1 MHRMQSFDF
10 SCRCDVRHK
19 RKVPGCQSAKVPECE
34 APAGGRRSHPGTL
47 APLDAGTLLHLLRA
61 RQEDTNHNVES
72 LGMNKRVFL
81 IALLAL
87 AFVPIFLFSLQ
98 PPQSPQSHSDL
109 NTGDIA
115 WMLTASSMVLFMTPG
130 LAFFY
135 GGMVSPKNVI
145 STMLQCFIALGV
157 VSVVWIVVGFSIA
170 FGNSIG
176 GLVGNPLTFL
186 FLNGV
191 GEAPDARLSPTIPLL
206 LFALF
211 QLKFAIITPALIS
224 GAFAERIRFGS
235 YLVFVGLFSLFI
247 YAPLAHW
254 TWHPDGFLR
263 QWGILDFAGGTVV
276 HMSAGF
282 AALAGATVLGRRHSH
297 LAGHLQIPAHI
308 PFVILGTGM
317 LWFGWFGFNAGS
329 ALAANPSAVQA
340 FATTNTA
347 SAAAMMAW
355 VFFEWLRGVKPS
367 AMGACIGAVVGLVAI
382 TPAAGYVSVA
392 ASIVIGV
399 VASGASSIA
408 VHWKSKSTIDD
419 TLDVF
424 PCHGVG
430 GAVGMVMTAI
440 FAKDGGLI
448 TGSETLLLKHL
459 AGLVFVGAFTF
470 LGSWALYKLTDL
482 FTPLRV
488 EERHEQLG
496 LDLSQHGE
504 TLDVLGSRRD
514 STQEIDIFQ
523 HLSRAAND

>member
-1 MHRMQSFDF
+1 MS
-10 SCRCDVRHK
+10 
-19 RKVPGCQSAKVPECE
+19 
-34 APAGGRRSHPGTL
+34 L
-47 APLDAGTLLHLLRA
+47 API
-61 RQEDTNHNVES
+61 
-72 LGMNKRVFL
+72 
-81 IALLAL
+81 IALA
-87 AFVPIFLFSLQ
+87 LQ
-98 PPQSPQSHSDL
+98 PPQNAPAPEGL
-109 NTGDIA
+109 NAGDVA

-135 GGMVSPKNVI
+135 GGMVAAKNVI

-157 VSVVWIVVGFSIA
+157 VSIIWIVVGFSLA
-170 FGNSIG
+170 FGNSVG
-176 GLVGNPLTFL
+176 GVVGNPLTFL
-186 FLNGV
+186 FFRGV
-191 GEAPDARLSPTIPLL
+191 SEAPDPRLSPTIPLL

-224 GAFAERIRFGS
+224 GAFAERIRFSS
-235 YLVFVGLFSLFI
+235 YLVFISLFSLFV

-263 QWGILDFAGGTVV
+263 QWGVLDFAGGTVV

-297 LAGHLQIPAHI
+297 LAGHPHVPAHV

-329 ALAANPSAVQA
+329 ALAANAAGVQA

-392 ASIVIGV
+392 ASIVIGI
-399 VASGASSIA
+399 VASGASSVA
-408 VHWKSKSTIDD
+408 VHWKSRSTIDD

-430 GAVGMVMTAI
+430 GIVGMMLTAV
-440 FAKDGGLI
+440 FAKDGGVI
-448 TGSETLLLKHL
+448 TGSSALFVKHL
-459 AGLVFVGAFTF
+459 ASMVLVGGFTF
-470 LGSWALYKLTDL
+470 AGSWLLYRLTDL
-482 FTPLRV
+482 LTPLRV
-488 EERHEQLG
+488 EEHHEQLG

-504 TLDVLGSRRD
+504 TLDLIGSQFKKLTPTELRSQRD
-514 STQEIDIFQ
+514 ALEEVEIFE
-523 HLSRAAND
+523 HHPSPAND